1 MANLGRLWLLLVVA
15 FLYLPVAVMVAM
27 AFNASPLYT
36 LPFEYSPRWF
46 VDLSGNDK
54 LISAGINSVVIAL
67 ATMAIATVIGTA
79 AAVALSRATF
89 RGKEVLQ
96 LLLLPPIAI
105 PWLITGTAMLV
116 FFFWTGIGRGL
127 HAMILGHV
135 ALAVPYV
142 VLVVGTGLKSIRVDL
157 EEAAMS
163 LGSTPLHAF
172 AAVTLPALAPSI
184 VAAALFAFA
193 VSLDQFV
200 VSYFL
205 ATPGVSTLPVEI
217 YTAIRKGFTPEIN
230 AISTIL
236 LGASMILV
244 LTFAALSNMGAA
256 ARAGGKPGGAAR

>member
-1 MANLGRLWLLLVVA
+1 MILAGRAYLLLVVA

-27 AFNASPLYT
+27 AFNASPLYM
-36 LPFEYSPRWF
+36 LPFEFSSRWF
-46 VDLSGNDK
+46 TDLAVNEK
-54 LISAGINSVVIAL
+54 LITAGTNSVLVAIAT
-67 ATMAIATVIGTA
+67 AAIATVLGTA
-79 AAVALSRATF
+79 AAVALARTRF
-89 RGKEVLQ
+89 RGRAVLQ

-135 ALAVPYV
+135 ALAIPYV
-142 VLVVGTGLKSIRVDL
+142 VLVVGTGLNTVRLDL

-205 ATPGVSTLPVEI
+205 STPGVTTLPVEI

-244 LTFAALSNMGAA
+244 LTFAALSPVGGM
-256 ARAGGKPGGAAR
+256 AGGARERR